1 MIGVLVY
8 FLNIINDFLYF
19 LYFYSQALTLH
30 NIRQSK
36 VNYCWC
42 FSFCPIYISIF
53 LRMLLLLAARLCQ
66 GSHSISCLSLGLC
79 ISLLLLPLSAMLN
92 LFLILKINI
101 SIASHIFY
109 PASISQYTYQK
120 RMKIIFHPLKNTY
133 HEFSSNLLSTA
144 HFLVASLAP

>member
-42 FSFCPIYISIF
+42 FSFLSNIYQYFFEDVVATS
-53 LRMLLLLAARLCQ
+53 
-66 GSHSISCLSLGLC
+66 ST
-79 ISLLLLPLSAMLN
+79 PLSRQSQYIMFESRPVYITSFVATIRYAESFPDSEN
-92 LFLILKINI
+92 KHFDCF
-101 SIASHIFY
+101 SHILSKEY
-109 PASISQYTYQK
+109 ITIYLLET
-120 RMKIIFHPLKNTY
+120 
-133 HEFSSNLLSTA
+133 HENYFSSIEKHIS
-144 HFLVASLAP
+144 